1 MSLYSVRQ
9 SQRALQAEAR
19 HQQALTMLAL
29 AQDGALGAGFPVA
42 YDVSRQ
48 RWGALSPAASAY
60 VACALARCPLE
71 SSDWHARTH
80 RLLRWLAGVQRRD
93 GFIQATT
100 LAEPRRGGSLHA
112 TGNALI
118 AWCHWQRAH
127 PTTLIQRAIER
138 GAAALDDVL
147 SEEPRRRCA
156 SDGIAM
162 ASFLPAAEAAYGLAL
177 SAGVLGRPDWREIAR
192 FHVSSMLDECDGVL
206 RGTAATPRIA
216 HALLALLDGAGLC
229 QTRDARER
237 VIAALKRT
245 TAHAAGPLQRVR
257 GRAPAETRLALAVLE
272 RSLIARSLEVKA
284 LTPRRASRLNQASIK
299 RALRRTGSPSA
310 TWPCETLA
318 DLMLATSPGL

>member
-1 MSLYSVRQ
+1 VSWRSERDKQ
-9 SQRALQAEAR
+9 GPPKIEAR
-19 HQQALTMLAL
+19 HQQALSVLAL
-29 AQDGALGAGFPVA
+29 AQDGALGGGFPVA
-42 YDVSRQ
+42 YDASRK
-48 RWGALSPAASAY
+48 RWGALSPAVSAY
-60 VACALARCPLE
+60 VACAFARCRIEPP
-71 SSDWHARTH
+71 DWQARGH

-93 GFIQATT
+93 GLIQSTT
-100 LAEPRRGGSLHA
+100 LAEPRRTGSLHA

-127 PTTLIQRAIER
+127 PTSLIQRAIER
-138 GAAALDDVL
+138 GAVALFDVL

-177 SAGVLGRPDWREIAR
+177 SAGVLRRADWREIAR
-192 FHVSSMLDECDGVL
+192 LHISRMLDECDDVL

-245 TAHAAGPLQRVR
+245 TAHAGPLQRVR
-257 GRAPAETRLALAVLE
+257 GRATAETRLALAVLE

-299 RALRRTGSPSA
+299 RALRRTGSPSE